1 MSSFAIRLQFTTPQT
16 LPSGSSRRDIKLI
29 YDDNVSEMSY
39 ELPAASSDV
48 PLSALISDHDLQI
61 GKRILKMGVFTFT
74 LHVLHAV
81 LEEQSLSDV
90 QLRKGCP
97 ADEELRLLRRTLQDR
112 YHVPA
117 PATVI
122 AKIAANKPVSLEC
135 WRALAD
141 KQALLDAACASRN
154 TNAIVTVVLF
164 VVRTLK
170 RPLWLDLLRQRPDA
184 LRPYV
189 QLLRQ
194 RQQLAE
200 ATQLL
205 AELGTVQQLAML
217 HFGACMGRSYAGSPH
232 KAERLRKVYTEYF
245 QQPGVNKFY
254 AQCVANYLQLLGKLA
269 C

>member
-1 MSSFAIRLQFTTPQT
+1 M
-16 LPSGSSRRDIKLI
+16 
-29 YDDNVSEMSY
+29 
-39 ELPAASSDV
+39 
-48 PLSALISDHDLQI
+48 
-61 GKRILKMGVFTFT
+61 
-74 LHVLHAV
+74 

-112 YHVPA
+112 YHAPA
-117 PATVI
+117 PGTVI

-141 KQALLDAACASRN
+141 KRALLDAACASRN
-154 TNAIVTVVLF
+154 SNAILTVVLF

-170 RPLWLDLLRQRPDA
+170 RPLWLEMLRQRPDA

-189 QLLRQ
+189 RLLRL

-200 ATQLL
+200 ATALL
-205 AELGTVQQLAML
+205 TELGRVQELAML
-217 HFGACMGRSYAGSPH
+217 HFGACMRPQYAGSPH
-232 KAERLRKVYTEYF
+232 KAERLRKVCAEYF

-254 AQCVANYLQLLGKLA
+254 AQSVINYLHLLGMFEGLTGR
-269 C
+269 CS